1 MIDCFA
7 NNGVTARVR
16 DGMGMM
22 MLGVALCVALCV
34 AIGTGPRSACAQTP
48 DTTDAARHTMALR
61 GIPLDTALQRLVAT
75 TGIDLAY
82 STALTRG
89 QTVYCR
95 TEGATTE
102 RLLACVLAG
111 TGVDYLQTSSGSYLL
126 VERPTAAP
134 ATGALAGRVVDAATG
149 EPLPNANV
157 LLADASVGTATDAA
171 GQFTVA
177 PVLAGRHRLVVT
189 YVGYRTAVD
198 SVRVPADG
206 RDTIRVSLS
215 PQVIES
221 SPVVVDGLQQRL
233 PSAGLGQA
241 DLGAS
246 GLSRLTG
253 GGTPDIL
260 RNAGR
265 QMGVAL
271 NRPLA
276 EITVQGGNSGEH
288 VVSLDGMPIREP
300 VALGGLLSAFSP
312 KALDRLTIR
321 KAGFGAA
328 HGSYTAGVLEA
339 HHDLSRPEDRHASAS
354 VDFLSANGRV
364 EQSWTG
370 RGETGQAMVAAR
382 TSLWDAYRASSLHT
396 LLDTRT
402 ALDRP
407 FAPSWVDGT
416 LDGASTATQSQ
427 VSHVEIRDVHGA
439 VRQPI
444 TPFQQ
449 VSVSGYWGRTR
460 LGTDVASLI
469 AAEPDRRALLSQDR
483 YTWTNGAVQAR
494 YDWRAGRRTTGHVQL
509 WRSRHD
515 SHTFF
520 GVRQDSLGAA
530 PRPGPPPADGR
541 ILDDHSREGNELSE
555 WGAHAEADVSLS
567 SRTRLRAAVTPQV
580 VGGAFRV
587 RNPFLGILEHE
598 TRDWQVGSF
607 AEAQVSPG
615 LRWTATLGTRLT
627 YVQARYQVY
636 AEPRASLR
644 YDRQK
649 TPLGGVAVRLAGGV
663 YRQYVTQ
670 TEISSAGPTSVV
682 PAVQFWLPIDASMA
696 PARAYHA
703 AASVLLTPT
712 PAWSLRA
719 ETYYKWQPRTLQV
732 DYEGLVQVP
741 TPGRGPVRRPIDAQA
756 DFMRAGRGRTYG
768 AALHLQREGEHVTS
782 SASVEWSQA
791 DRRYAGRFGG
801 RFVPAPWEQPL
812 RLSATASVPIGT
824 HLTVQGH
831 WKGTWGRSWALR
843 RGYYDYLALTDENSF
858 PAYDLARPGD
868 QTLDAFSRLDLGVN
882 GTYAVRGVTLDVQ
895 MRVVNVLDRHNPF
908 DWSLSARD
916 ASATPVPRTL
926 PGRRAF
932 VLVGLRY

>member
-7 NNGVTARVR
+7 YNGETVRARGR
-16 DGMGMM
+16 MGV
-22 MLGVALCVALCV
+22 LVLWVALCV
-34 AIGTGPRSACAQTP
+34 AIGGSPRPACAQTP
-48 DTTDAARHTMALR
+48 DTTEAARHTMALR
-61 GIPLDTALQRLVAT
+61 GVPLDAALQRLVAT

-82 STALTRG
+82 STALTRDR
-89 QTVYCR
+89 TVYCR
-95 TEGATTE
+95 AERATTE

-111 TGVDYLQTSSGSYLL
+111 TGVDYLRTSSGSYLL
-126 VERPTAAP
+126 VEAPTAAP

-157 LLADASVGTATDAA
+157 LLADASVGTATNAA

-177 PVLAGRHRLVVT
+177 PVLAGWHRLVVT

-198 SVRVPADG
+198 SVRVPANG
-206 RDTIRVSLS
+206 RDTIRVALS
-215 PQVIES
+215 PRVLDQ
-221 SPVVVDGLQQRL
+221 SPVIVDGLQQRL
-233 PSAGLGQA
+233 PSASLGQA
-241 DLGAS
+241 ALGTS

-253 GGTPDIL
+253 GGTPDVL

-276 EITVQGGNSGEH
+276 EIVVQGGNSGEH

-312 KALDRLTIR
+312 KALDRLTIH

-328 HGSYTAGVLEA
+328 HGSYTAGVLDA
-339 HHDLSRPEDRHASAS
+339 HHDLSRSEDRYASAS
-354 VDFLSANGRV
+354 IDPLSANGRV
-364 EQSWTG
+364 EQSWSG
-370 RGETGQAMVAAR
+370 GGGTGQAMVAAR

-407 FAPSWVDGT
+407 FTPSWVEGP
-416 LDGASTATQSQ
+416 LDGASTTTQSQ
-427 VSHVEIRDVHGA
+427 VAHVDFRDVHGA

-449 VSVSGYWGRTR
+449 VAASGYWGRTR

-469 AAEPDRRALLSQDR
+469 TDDSGRRALLSQDR

-494 YDWRAGRRTTGHVQL
+494 YDWMASSRTTGYVQL

-515 SHTFF
+515 AHTFF
-520 GVRQDSLGAA
+520 GVRPDSLGTDDS
-530 PRPGPPPADGR
+530 PGPPPADER
-541 ILDDHSREGNELSE
+541 ILDAHADEGNELSE

-567 SRTRLRAAVTPQV
+567 PRTHLRAAVTPQLV
-580 VGGAFRV
+580 RGAFRV

-615 LRWTATLGTRLT
+615 LNWTATLGTRLT
-627 YVQARYQVY
+627 YVRARDQVY
-636 AEPRASLR
+636 AEPRAALR
-644 YDRQK
+644 YDRQR
-649 TPLGGVAVRLAGGV
+649 TPLGGLAVRLAGGL

-712 PAWSLRA
+712 PAWSLRL

-732 DYEGLVQVP
+732 DYAGLVQAP
-741 TPGRGPVRRPIDAQA
+741 TPGQVPVRQPVEAQA
-756 DFMRAGRGRTYG
+756 DFMTAGEGRAYG
-768 AALHLQREGEHVTS
+768 AALHLQREGEHLTS
-782 SASVEWSQA
+782 SVSAEWSRA
-791 DRRYAGRFGG
+791 DRRYPGRFGG

-812 RLSATASVPIGT
+812 RLSATVGVPVGD
-824 HLTVQGH
+824 HLQVQGH
-831 WKGTWGRSWALR
+831 WNGIWGRSWALR
-843 RGYYDYLALTDENSF
+843 RGYYDYLALTDEAAF
-858 PAYDLARPGD
+858 PTYDVSRPGD
-868 QTLDAFSRLDLGVN
+868 QALDAFSRLDLGVN
-882 GTYAVRGVTLDVQ
+882 GTYAVRGVTLEAQ
-895 MRVVNVLDRHNPF
+895 LRLVNVLGRHNPF
-908 DWSLSARD
+908 DWSLSSRD

-932 VLVGLRY
+932 VLLGIRY